1 LFEFYNFV
9 PMQKSGTPGEAYP
22 GIGSGSVILPGTENE
37 ISNFKV
43 NYREFCHKQAP
54 YNRRDYFKI
63 SLIIGTGK
71 LHFADRTIGI
81 NRNALVFFNPRVPY
95 SWEATSE
102 KQSGYFCLFTPAFID
117 AQNNSLIRES
127 PLVQTETDPV
137 YFVDKKGQQHLV
149 SIFEKMLSESDS
161 DYSHKYDLLRNYVNL
176 IIHEALKLKPGRVSR
191 YNGASK
197 RITSLFIE
205 LLERQFPVD
214 SLAHSLKLK
223 TANDY
228 AIQLGIHPNH
238 LNRAVKET
246 TGKTITAHISDRVVR
261 EAKALLAH
269 TNWSVSEI
277 AYALGFENPPYFNNF
292 FKKQTRF
299 TPNSMRK

>member
-1 LFEFYNFV
+1 
-9 PMQKSGTPGEAYP
+9 MQKSGTVGELYP
-22 GIGSGSVILPGTENE
+22 GNESGSTTTSGSENE

-71 LHFADRTIGI
+71 LHFADRTIEI
-81 NRNALVFFNPRVPY
+81 NHNALVFFNPRVPY

-102 KQSGYFCLFTPAFID
+102 KQSGYFCLFTPAFMD
-117 AQNNSLIRES
+117 AHNNSLIRES
-127 PLVQTETDPV
+127 PLMQTDADPV
-137 YFVDKKGQQHLV
+137 YFVDKKEQQHLV
-149 SIFEKMLSESDS
+149 GIFEKMLSEMDS
-161 DYSHKYDLLRNYVNL
+161 DYAHKYDLLRNYINL
-176 IIHEALKLKPGRVSR
+176 IIHEALKLKPVRVSQ
-191 YNGASK
+191 YSGASR

-228 AIQLGIHPNH
+228 ALQLGIHPNH

-246 TGKTITAHISDRVVR
+246 TGKTLTAHISDRVVR
-261 EAKALLAH
+261 EAKALLAN
-269 TNWSVSEI
+269 TDWSVSQI